1 MEQAVQRVL
10 MKSKIHRATVT
21 RADLHYEGSC
31 GIDPELLRLADIV
44 PGEQLH
50 IVNISNGSRAVT
62 YAIEGAPGEIA
73 LNGAMAH
80 IGEPGDLVILISY
93 AHVDESERAAF
104 RPRVVMV
111 DERNRPQGEP
121 TTVLG
126 HAGAPVPASWN
137 GNGDASAAATR
148 RAGVH

>member
-1 MEQAVQRVL
+1 MQRVL

-31 GIDPELLRLADIV
+31 GIDPELMRLADIV

-50 IVNISNGSRAVT
+50 IVNVSNGSRAVT
-62 YAIEGAPGEIA
+62 YAIEGAPGEVA

-80 IGEPGDLVILISY
+80 IGEPGDLVILITY
-93 AHVDESERAAF
+93 ASVDEREREAF
-104 RPRVVMV
+104 QRRVVMV
-111 DERNRPQGEP
+111 DGHNRPQGEP
-121 TTVLG
+121 TTALG
-126 HAGAPVPASWN
+126 HAGAAVPAWAT
-137 GNGDASAAATR
+137 GGDTARRGGSK

>member
-31 GIDPELLRLADIV
+31 AIDPELLRLADVV

-50 IVNISNGSRAVT
+50 IVNITNGSRAIT
-62 YAIEGAPGEIA
+62 YAIEGGPGEVA

-80 IGEPGDLVILISY
+80 IGEPGDLVILITY
-93 AHVDESERAAF
+93 ASVDEQERASF
-104 RPRVVMV
+104 QPKVLMV
-111 DERNRPQGEP
+111 DEHNRPRGEP
-121 TTVLG
+121 SSVLG
-126 HAGAPVPASWN
+126 HAGARVPEWAS
-137 GNGDASAAATR
+137 GATVPR
-148 RAGVH
+148 TTGKRTAVH

>member
-1 MEQAVQRVL
+1 VQRVL

-31 GIDPELLRLADIV
+31 GIDPQLMRLADIV

-50 IVNISNGSRAVT
+50 IVNVTNGSRAVT
-62 YAIEGAPGEIA
+62 YAIEGEPGEVA

-80 IGEPGDLVILISY
+80 IGEPGDLVILITY
-93 AHVDESERAAF
+93 AQVDEAERAAF
-104 RPRVVMV
+104 QPRVVMV
-111 DERNRPQGEP
+111 DQHNRPRGKP
-121 TTVLG
+121 TAVLG
-126 HAGAPVPASWN
+126 HPDAPVSWDTPRN
-137 GNGDASAAATR
+137 GARAPGAK

>member
-31 GIDPELLRLADIV
+31 GIDPELMRLADIV

-50 IVNISNGSRAVT
+50 IVNVSNGSRAIT
-62 YAIEGAPGEIA
+62 YAIEGAPGEVA

-80 IGEPGDLVILISY
+80 IGDPGDLVILITY
-93 AHVDESERAAF
+93 AQVDESERAGF

-111 DERNRPQGEP
+111 DAANRASGQP
-121 TTVLG
+121 TSVLG
-126 HAGAPVPASWN
+126 RADAPVSSWEARRPARAPSPK
-137 GNGDASAAATR
+137 

>member
-1 MEQAVQRVL
+1 MQRVL

-31 GIDPELLRLADIV
+31 GIDPELMRLADVV

-62 YAIEGAPGEIA
+62 YAIEGGPGEVA

-80 IGEPGDLVILISY
+80 IGEPGDLVILITY
-93 AHVDESERAAF
+93 ASVDESERAGF

-111 DERNRPQGEP
+111 DEHNRPKGKP
-121 TTVLG
+121 TTTLG
-126 HAGAPVPASWN
+126 HPDAPVPDWVQPR
-137 GNGDASAAATR
+137 TPR
-148 RAGVH
+148 RRTAVP

>member
-1 MEQAVQRVL
+1 MQRVL

-31 GIDPELLRLADIV
+31 GIDPELMRLADVV

-62 YAIEGAPGEIA
+62 YAIEGGPGEIA

-80 IGEPGDLVILISY
+80 IGDPGDLVILITY
-93 AHVDESERAAF
+93 AGVDESERESF
-104 RPRVVMV
+104 EPRVLMV
-111 DERNRPQGEP
+111 DGQNRPTGEP

-126 HAGAPVPASWN
+126 HAGAAVPEW
-137 GNGDASAAATR
+137 ASAGTPAPTVAGGTR
-148 RAGVH
+148 TGVR

>member
-31 GIDPELLRLADIV
+31 GIDPELMRLADIV

-62 YAIEGAPGEIA
+62 YAIEGEPGEVA

-80 IGEPGDLVILISY
+80 IGQPGDLVILITY
-93 AHVDESERAAF
+93 AQVDESERESHQ
-104 RPRVVMV
+104 PRVVMV
-111 DERNRPQGEP
+111 DQHNRPRGEP
-121 TTVLG
+121 TSVLG
-126 HAGAPVPASWN
+126 HPDAPVSW
-137 GNGDASAAATR
+137 D
-148 RAGVH
+148 RAGVL